1 MEYTVYFQVETYY
14 EGESKVECGFI
25 NADTLAEAA
34 RRLEDYF
41 KSELAAI
48 TRLEILDTSLML
60 MTPTMAAQVLEYN
73 F

>member
-1 MEYTVYFQVETYY
+1 MEYCVYFQVETYY

-25 NADTLAEAA
+25 NADTLTEATK
-34 RRLEDYF
+34 RLEDYF

-48 TRLEILDTSLML
+48 TRLELLDTSLML
-60 MTPTMAAQVLEYN
+60 MTPDMAAKLLEYN

>member
-14 EGESKVECGFI
+14 EGESKTECGFI
-25 NADTLAEAA
+25 NADTLTEAA

>member
-14 EGESKVECGFI
+14 EGESKIECGFI
-25 NADTLAEAA
+25 NADTLTEAA
-34 RRLEDYF
+34 RQLEDYF

-48 TRLEILDTSLML
+48 TRLEILDTSLVL

>member
-14 EGESKVECGFI
+14 EGKSKVECGFI
-25 NADTLAEAA
+25 NVDTLTEAA

-48 TRLEILDTSLML
+48 TRLEILDTSLVL
-60 MTPTMAAQVLEYN
+60 MTPDMAAQVLEYN

>member
-1 MEYTVYFQVETYY
+1 MEYTVYFQVETDY
-14 EGESKVECGFI
+14 EGESRVECGFI
-25 NADTLAEAA
+25 NADTLAEAT

-60 MTPTMAAQVLEYN
+60 MTSTMAAQVLEYN

>member
-1 MEYTVYFQVETYY
+1 MEYTVYFQVEAYY
-14 EGESKVECGFI
+14 EGKSKVECGFI

-34 RRLEDYF
+34 RHLEDYF

-48 TRLEILDTSLML
+48 TRLEILDTSLVL